1 MCSILGLIDFD
12 SRDSEKKSKIFNL
25 NKSLTHRGP
34 DDEGY
39 YNDECVSL
47 AFNRLSIIDL
57 NNGNQPQ
64 KKNNIISIFNGEI
77 YNFKEIKEELIS
89 IGYKFNTNSDS
100 EIIPNAFLAW
110 GIKCIEKFNGMF
122 SIAIYDLDKK
132 KIFIIRDRVGIK
144 PLFFSK
150 FNDCF
155 LFSSE
160 IKGIINFPGF
170 QKELNLNALSS
181 YLSFRYPMGDE
192 NTFFKNIEKVSPGSY
207 LEIDIKKKLI
217 KKNFYWRLPAI
228 NSNTNF
234 SEKYYDEK
242 LENLLED
249 SVKKQLISDVPLGVF
264 LSGGLDSSIL
274 ASIAAKNIPDKLKTY
289 SVGFSEK
296 KYDETSKARLISNF
310 IGSEHQE
317 VLVNKKDFFNNL
329 ESIIKI
335 KDTPLSIP
343 HEFPMYLL
351 SKRMK
356 QDITVVLS
364 GEGADEFFGGYSRV
378 QNSALDFLKGKFFSK
393 FSGKHFFNKIF
404 SIDEKFDFKNK
415 NYLDYFFHV
424 YKWFSLN
431 EKEKLFS
438 DDIINKLDND
448 KIKEPWRQVVE
459 TYKDNNFYDQTLLM
473 FQKNHLQCLLDRLD
487 IMTMANSIEARV
499 PFLDHRLIEFINTV
513 PFEYKIRWKSKINK
527 FKSLFSNNFKF
538 SEKYDTNKYL
548 LRKLGKR
555 HLPQSTAVEKKLGFP
570 LPMNN
575 WMNDNKIKEILLDK
589 QTLSRNIFKKD
600 SLEKLFINNKN
611 SNDQYDFDGK
621 KIWMMVNFELWMR
634 SNFN

>member
-1 MCSILGLIDFD
+1 
-12 SRDSEKKSKIFNL
+12 
-25 NKSLTHRGP
+25 
-34 DDEGY
+34 
-39 YNDECVSL
+39 
-47 AFNRLSIIDL
+47 
-57 NNGNQPQ
+57 
-64 KKNNIISIFNGEI
+64 
-77 YNFKEIKEELIS
+77 
-89 IGYKFNTNSDS
+89 
-100 EIIPNAFLAW
+100 
-110 GIKCIEKFNGMF
+110 
-122 SIAIYDLDKK
+122 
-132 KIFIIRDRVGIK
+132 
-144 PLFFSK
+144 
-150 FNDCF
+150 
-155 LFSSE
+155 
-160 IKGIINFPGF
+160 
-170 QKELNLNALSS
+170 
-181 YLSFRYPMGDE
+181 MGDE

-378 QNSALDFLKGKFFSK
+378 QNSAFDFLKGKFFSK

-424 YKWFSLN
+424 YKWFSFN

-438 DDIINKLDND
+438 NDIINKLDND
-448 KIKEPWRQVVE
+448 KIKEPWKQVVE
-459 TYKDNNFYDQTLLM
+459 TYKDNNFHDQTLLM

-499 PFLDHRLIEFINTV
+499 PFLDHKLIEFINTV

-548 LRKLGKR
+548 LRKLGKKY
-555 HLPQSTAVEKKLGFP
+555 LPQSTAVEKKLGFP

-575 WMNDNKIKEILLDK
+575 WMNDNRIKEILLDK
-589 QTLSRNIFKKD
+589 QTLSRNIFNKD
-600 SLEKLFINNKN
+600 SLEKLFIKNKN
-611 SNDQYDFDGK
+611 SNDPYDFDGK

>member
-122 SIAIYDLDKK
+122 SLAIYDLDKK

-600 SLEKLFINNKN
+600 SLEKLFIKNKN

>member
-77 YNFKEIKEELIS
+77 YNFKEIKEELTS

-150 FNDCF
+150 FNDYF

-378 QNSALDFLKGKFFSK
+378 QNSAFDFLKGKFFSK

-424 YKWFSLN
+424 YKWFSFN

-438 DDIINKLDND
+438 NDIINKLDND
-448 KIKEPWRQVVE
+448 KIKEPWKQVVE
-459 TYKDNNFYDQTLLM
+459 TYKDNNFHDQTLLM

-548 LRKLGKR
+548 LRKLGKKY
-555 HLPQSTAVEKKLGFP
+555 LPQSTAVEKKLGFP

-575 WMNDNKIKEILLDK
+575 WMNDNRIKEILLDK
-589 QTLSRNIFKKD
+589 QTLSRNIFNKD
-600 SLEKLFINNKN
+600 SLEKLFIKNKN
-611 SNDQYDFDGK
+611 SNDPYDFDGK

>member
-1 MCSILGLIDFD
+1 M
-12 SRDSEKKSKIFNL
+12 

-47 AFNRLSIIDL
+47 AFNRLSIIYL

-150 FNDCF
+150 FNDYF

-378 QNSALDFLKGKFFSK
+378 QNSAFDFLKGKFFSK

-424 YKWFSLN
+424 YKWFSFN

-438 DDIINKLDND
+438 NDIINKLDND
-448 KIKEPWRQVVE
+448 KIKEPWKQVVE
-459 TYKDNNFYDQTLLM
+459 TYKDNNFHDQTLLM

-548 LRKLGKR
+548 LRKLRKKY
-555 HLPQSTAVEKKLGFP
+555 LPQSTAVEK
-570 LPMNN
+570 N
-575 WMNDNKIKEILLDK
+575 WVFLYIL
-589 QTLSRNIFKKD
+589 I
-600 SLEKLFINNKN
+600 I
-611 SNDQYDFDGK
+611 
-621 KIWMMVNFELWMR
+621 V
-634 SNFN
+634 

>member
-1 MCSILGLIDFD
+1 MVI
-12 SRDSEKKSKIFNL
+12 NL
-25 NKSLTHRGP
+25 
-34 DDEGY
+34 
-39 YNDECVSL
+39 
-47 AFNRLSIIDL
+47 
-57 NNGNQPQ
+57 Q

-150 FNDCF
+150 FNDYF

-378 QNSALDFLKGKFFSK
+378 QNSAFDFLKGKFFSK

-424 YKWFSLN
+424 YKWFSFN

-438 DDIINKLDND
+438 NDIINKLDND
-448 KIKEPWRQVVE
+448 KIKEPWKQVVE
-459 TYKDNNFYDQTLLM
+459 TYKDNNFHDQTLLM

-548 LRKLGKR
+548 LRKLGKKY
-555 HLPQSTAVEKKLGFP
+555 LPQSTAVEKKLGFP

-575 WMNDNKIKEILLDK
+575 WMNDNRIKEILLDK
-589 QTLSRNIFKKD
+589 QTLSRNIFNKD
-600 SLEKLFINNKN
+600 SLEKLFIKNKN
-611 SNDQYDFDGK
+611 SNDPYDFDGK